1 MRALL
6 ARRLGTTALCAALLA
21 GAAAPAYASDA
32 APSAPSAPDRSRGAP
47 APDHDKD
54 ATEEVT
60 PEAVQSTLEALVA
73 AAVAGDSD
81 AFAAQTSVLVEQATA
96 HAASLGLDGA
106 AQPPAAPDPATEL
119 TPLASLESLFNQG
132 GAPSTLPF
140 PLAPA
145 PQG

>member
-21 GAAAPAYASDA
+21 GAAAPAFASDA
-32 APSAPSAPDRSRGAP
+32 APSAPDRSARGAP
-47 APDHDKD
+47 VPDHDKD
-54 ATEEVT
+54 ATDPVT

-73 AAVAGDSD
+73 AAVAGDAD
-81 AFAAQTSVLVEQATA
+81 AFAAQTSTLVEQATE

-119 TPLASLESLFNQG
+119 TPLASLESLFHQG